1 MGEGSR
7 EEQNREEQGREE
19 QKREAQSRE
28 EQSREEQNRGWSG
41 KLGAIA
47 DQFQV
52 LDVTLAQILHC
63 SEMHVRQI
71 RKGKSAPSESEIR
84 KILRTFP
91 VREEWLL
98 EGTGGKAEDPQS
110 ADPQSANSQA
120 ADSRAATSQ
129 AADSKAEDSQT
140 TEGQE
145 AAPQDTVNLV
155 AATGEAVS
163 QRTAAQGA
171 AGMEPVL
178 QPVESNASLSMLEDT
193 YDGLTASQRLR
204 QLRLSFHLSVPEF
217 AEQAGLPE
225 EQIEKLENGQI
236 HFRMNTARQI
246 ADACRV
252 GVEWLLYGKVERKE
266 NPVTGEM
273 KAWLWLH
280 PQVRERICRAME
292 AEVSDKCKDSSE

>member
-1 MGEGSR
+1 MSEGSR

-63 SEMHVRQI
+63 SEMHVRQV
-71 RKGKSAPSESEIR
+71 RKGKSALSESEIR

-98 EGTGGKAEDPQS
+98 AGTGAQA
-110 ADPQSANSQA
+110 ADSRAANSQA
-120 ADSRAATSQ
+120 ADSQ
-129 AADSKAEDSQT
+129 AEDSQT

-145 AAPQDTVNLV
+145 AAPQDTVNLE
-155 AATGEAVS
+155 AATGVAVS
-163 QRTAAQGA
+163 QRTVAQGA

-193 YDGLTASQRLR
+193 YDGLTASQRLK
-204 QLRLSFHLSVPEF
+204 QLRISLGLSVPEF

-225 EQIEKLENGQI
+225 EQIEKLEKDQI
-236 HFRMNTARQI
+236 HFRMNTACQI